1 MRNVLIAWEIGGNL
15 GHLGRLL
22 PIATELIASG
32 YRVTFAVP
40 EGAQARQWLQ
50 ERNWSVVDIPACVNR
65 SNSTQV
71 ASCHADW
78 FLQTGFG
85 DILATVNRLAL
96 WAKQM
101 SELKPDLILLDYAP
115 FVTYAA
121 HALSIDY
128 FVLGTGFCVPP
139 QFDKPTYFRPWD
151 NAACKTADERHQK
164 LVDSFAKLRTN
175 FAGDGAL
182 SFADLFGPSRIKM
195 CTYAELDHFPNRG
208 DITAYFGATWSDFGD
223 DQSVEFSDRSS
234 DKALCYFNGGEQIYI
249 ATLRV
254 LRKLN
259 FEVIVIAPKLRAE
272 AVAALSE
279 QNLKIL
285 TKPMNLEKLFS
296 RADLLVSHGGLGFAA
311 RAIALKKKLFLLPM
325 YAEQLLLAR
334 RLVDQGL
341 AGASLEFNDPISL
354 SRRIQSLAIDSSSGA
369 RALRVAEL
377 VGYKTAAQSAQVIV
391 KSLAMGSD

>member
-1 MRNVLIAWEIGGNL
+1 M
-15 GHLGRLL
+15 
-22 PIATELIASG
+22 
-32 YRVTFAVP
+32 
-40 EGAQARQWLQ
+40 
-50 ERNWSVVDIPACVNR
+50 
-65 SNSTQV
+65 

-85 DILATVNRLAL
+85 DIPATVNRLAL

-101 SELKPDLILLDYAP
+101 SQLKPDLVLLDYAP
-115 FVTYAA
+115 FVTYAS

-151 NAACKTADERHQK
+151 NEACKTADVRQQK
-164 LVDSFAKLRTN
+164 VMDSFAKLRTN
-175 FAGDGAL
+175 FASEGAL
-182 SFADLFGPSRIKM
+182 SFADLFSSGRVKM

-208 DITAYFGATWSDFGD
+208 DTVDYLGATWRDFGD

-234 DKALCYFNGGEQIYI
+234 DKALCYLNGGEQIYI

-254 LRKLN
+254 LIELN
-259 FEVIVIAPKLRAE
+259 FEVIVIAPKMRAE

-285 TKPMNLEKLFS
+285 TKPVNLERLFG

-311 RAIALKKKLFLLPM
+311 RAMSLRKKLFLLPM

-341 AGASLEFNDPISL
+341 AGASLEFNDSTSL
-354 SRRIQSLAIDSSSGA
+354 SRRIQSLAIADAPSA
-369 RALRVAEL
+369 RPSRVAGL
-377 VGYKTAAQSAQVIV
+377 VGYKTAIQAAQLIV
-391 KSLAMGSD
+391 KSIFA